1 VAARAAGHKST
12 TLLLIGQFI
21 IAVYGGYFGAGMG
34 VLMIALFLAAANM
47 EVQSASGLRLICATA
62 VNLLAVLLFALR
74 GALDWKTGIPML
86 IAGIAGGYLGARV
99 MRRLDEKAARYT
111 ILVYA
116 WGLTVWFF
124 LRR

>member
-1 VAARAAGHKST
+1 
-12 TLLLIGQFI
+12 
-21 IAVYGGYFGAGMG
+21 
-34 VLMIALFLAAANM
+34 
-47 EVQSASGLRLICATA
+47 VQSASGLRLICATS
-62 VNLLAVLLFALR
+62 VNLLAVLLFASR

-86 IAGIAGGYLGARV
+86 ISGIAGGYLGARV
-99 MRRLDEKAARYT
+99 MRRLDEKAARYA